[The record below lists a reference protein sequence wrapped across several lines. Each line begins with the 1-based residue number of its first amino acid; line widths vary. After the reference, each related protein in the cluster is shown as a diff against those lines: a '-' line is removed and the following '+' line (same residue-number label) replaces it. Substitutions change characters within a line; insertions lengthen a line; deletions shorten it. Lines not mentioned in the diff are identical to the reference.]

1 MLGDEVVQLLHPSVP
16 FTLNPETLDGRDPQ
30 ALIDTWLDQ
39 EVSTP
44 FDLNSGLLL
53 RARVLQVTED
63 QHILLLNHHHIASDG
78 WSVSLLWR
86 DLGAFYNAYRD
97 GNSPDLQ
104 PLTVHYQ
111 DYAAWQRQHLSGSRL
126 RVLQRHWIEA
136 LTGLQPLE
144 LPTDNPRPAT
154 QSYRG
159 GRLAFAITAAQL
171 QPFEALCRSQGAT
184 LQMGLLAVVAL
195 LLHRISRQDDLAI
208 AVPSWGRN
216 HPDLEP
222 LIGFFV
228 NTLPI
233 RTRFSPQLSFRQF
246 LDQVKTTSIAAYDHQ
261 DLPFER
267 LVEAL
272 QPERDRSRN
281 PLAQVMLQLFEG
293 RKPTPLHL
301 AGLEG
306 EPLPASGRNSRFD
319 LEIFLQRSP
328 DESLRGNLSFAT
340 DLFHSDRIARLISQL
355 LTLLASAT
363 ATPDAPAVALNLLPD
378 AELAL
383 LESWQQGP
391 RLDLQDLC
399 VHQLFERH
407 VVQTPEAIAL
417 IFRDQRLTY
426 AELNT
431 RANQLA
437 QHLIAQG
444 VGPEVIVA
452 VCLERSV
459 ELIVALL
466 AILKAGGAYLPLDP
480 AWPHERIQQ
489 LLHDGGQPWLL
500 IDAGERSLPRWDR
513 CITLPLHQT
522 RGASASRSV
531 ALSPVPEFLPGAQ
544 LDCAAYLLFTSGSTG
559 KPKGVLVDHLA
570 LTSRCQTL
578 ASELDLRPGRR
589 VLGLTTAV
597 FDIAIVELLVSLASG
612 ATIVLLPEAQRKDTA
627 AIAAL
632 VHADGIDILQATPSV
647 LEALLTAGFKP
658 RADMLLLAGGE
669 PLAPALAQAL
679 TASGARLINGYGPT
693 EATIYTTLAAILPG
707 QTVSIG
713 RPIAATLVR
722 VLDRNGQSCPIGMPG
737 ELHIGG
743 TGLARG
749 YLNNPQLTAETFIAD
764 PGSTDPTSRLYKSG
778 DLASWNPDGT
788 LAFHG
793 RLDQQIK
800 LRGFRIEPGE
810 IEANLLAHP
819 GVAQAAVLLRHDDP
833 ANPRLIAYWVPQ
845 LPLGQQHHAASSD
858 TVGSG
863 TAPPTALQLRSFLSQ
878 RLPDSMVPA
887 AFIALEALPLTPNG
901 KLDRRAL
908 PEPSFSGD
916 SEERIAPSTELEH
929 QLHGLWSEVLGH
941 SDFGI
946 TDNFF
951 LVGGHSLS
959 SARLTALI
967 EQRLGR
973 RLPLSV
979 LFQQP
984 TLRELSQWL
993 ASADPSTADQPDAL
1007 PFGTAAHAI
1016 TTRDGRSG
1024 FRSLVTL
1031 QHQGEAPALF
1041 VVHGGNGDVY
1051 IHLHLAR
1058 CLAPHRPVHGL
1069 QAVGF
1074 DGSAP
1079 RHRSVAEMAAH
1090 YADEIL
1096 RCQPSGPHHLLGYSG
1111 GGWYAWA
1118 VAAELHRRGARPG
1131 LIGLVDT
1138 GATADLHR
1146 RLRLRQLVLRQLR
1159 RLPRRARSLGNTD
1172 LSRWP
1177 GALNRKLQALQFIA
1191 WTLLR
1196 PRGAIAPEAL
1206 NPTAVPKPTQPLRG
1220 DYFIQLHTYYRPP
1233 RLPLRTDV
1241 FAANSRMKE
1250 HQQLWNFYAQG
1261 QAVLHSCLQEHGD
1274 YYNADLMPEFAHLLE
1289 SVLEQIEAG

>member
-1 MLGDEVVQLLHPSVP
+1 MLGDEVLQLLHPATP
-16 FTLNPETLDGRDPQ
+16 FPLSAEPLEGRDPD

-39 EVSTP
+39 EATTP
-44 FDLNSGLLL
+44 FDLSSGLLL
-53 RARVLQVTED
+53 RVRLLRIAEHDHL
-63 QHILLLNHHHIASDG
+63 LLLNHHHIASDG
-78 WSVSLLWR
+78 WSVSVLWR
-86 DLGAFYNAYRD
+86 DLTALYNAYRH
-97 GNSPDLQ
+97 GHSPDLR

-111 DYAAWQRQHLSGSRL
+111 DYAAWQRQRLSGSRL
-126 RVLQRHWIEA
+126 RELQDHWIEV
-136 LTGLQPLE
+136 LTGLQPLD
-144 LPTDNPRPAT
+144 LPADRPRPAVP
-154 QSYRG
+154 SYRG
-159 GRLAFAITAAQL
+159 GSVRFTITAGQL
-171 QPFEALCRSQGAT
+171 EPFEALCHAEGAT
-184 LQMGLLAVVAL
+184 LQMGLLALLAV
-195 LLHRISRQDDLAI
+195 LLHQYSQQDDFAI
-208 AVPSWGRN
+208 GVPIWGRN

-233 RTRFSPQLSFRQF
+233 RTRFSAELSFRQ
-246 LDQVKTTSIAAYDHQ
+246 LLAQVKATSIAAYNHQ
-261 DLPFER
+261 ELPFEQM
-267 LVEAL
+267 VQML

-281 PLAQVMLQLFEG
+281 PLVQVMLQLIEL
-293 RKPTPLHL
+293 RDSERHHL
-301 AGLEG
+301 DGLDVE
-306 EPLPASGRNSRFD
+306 LLDSSARSARLD
-319 LEIFLQRSP
+319 LEIFLRRQHSG
-328 DESLRGNLSFAT
+328 DLQAT
-340 DLFHSDRIARLISQL
+340 ISYANDLFDHDRIERLSTQL

-500 IDAGERSLPRWDR
+500 IDAAERSLPRWDR

-632 VHADGIDILQATPSV
+632 VHADGIDVLQATPSV

-722 VLDRNGQSCPIGMPG
+722 VLDRNGQSCPIGIPG

-819 GVAQAAVLLRHDDP
+819 GVAQAAVLLRQDDP

-845 LPLGQQHHAASSD
+845 LPLGQQHNATSD
-858 TVGSG
+858 
-863 TAPPTALQLRSFLSQ
+863 PPTAPQLRSFLSQ

-973 RLPLSV
+973 PLPLSV

-1172 LSRWP
+1172 ISRWP
-1177 GALNRKLQALQFIA
+1177 AALNRKLQALQFIA